1 MAEETMSLEAVFA
14 DTAMLA
20 KESFFILC
28 IDTDT
33 LAKLGSREQPNICY
47 EHSRVCEHTAGAAR
61 AAKVTSH
68 EVSDNFFLGLIQEFY
83 NSQ

>member
-20 KESFFILC
+20 KESLFFTLC

-33 LAKLGSREQPNICY
+33 LAKLGSREQPNISY
-47 EHSRVCEHTAGAAR
+47 EHSRA
-61 AAKVTSH
+61 
-68 EVSDNFFLGLIQEFY
+68 
-83 NSQ
+83 